1 MFPLES
7 LSPLS
12 SLLNTL
18 FPHVSILHDIK
29 KPMNLFKYFYN
40 EYVSKGRLDK

>member
-1 MFPLES
+1 MFSVER

-18 FPHVSILHDIK
+18 FPDVSVLFNVKLQEYIHIMSIL
-29 KPMNLFKYFYN
+29 
-40 EYVSKGRLDK
+40 